1 MLLLKVG
8 VHNTFILRIS
18 FKYQNYTI
26 ILEEQKP
33 FVEINREVILVLYI
47 GKFSFLK
54 NSFYLILI
62 ALHALIFAIF
72 IYQSTSNFVFII
84 ISIISSTSLILLA
97 LYTFFTSKFYYYYFY
112 IGIIICGIPITFTI
126 PVINFLVIPELTIFL
141 ISLFRLI
148 DSGSYYYKMKANKNP
163 NLLHHDP
170 ATFNLFSRVS
180 VKAGRMDEVWDP
192 GNTSIRQL
200 YSDKK
205 SIKSIDKI
213 NADASMIIITFC
225 FTFSFFTCALISV
238 F

>member
-1 MLLLKVG
+1 LLLLKVG

-126 PVINFLVIPELTIFL
+126 PMVNFLVIPELTIFL
-141 ISLFRLI
+141 ISLFRWI

-180 VKAGRMDEVWDP
+180 VKSGRMDEVWDP
-192 GNTSIRQL
+192 GNTSLKQL
-200 YSDKK
+200 
-205 SIKSIDKI
+205 SISKNTISRIDKI
-213 NADASMIIITFC
+213 NVAPSMIIITLC
-225 FTFSFFTCALISV
+225 FIFLFFFSVSISFF
-238 F
+238 